1 MSPKEPEEQ
10 EEIRRSLASHNAIPV
25 FLDEELAHKHY
36 NGFSSM
42 YCLILILKMRIDD
55 LDQILWPI
63 LHYQSGVMY
72 NEETW
77 EAYKKVNE
85 IFADYIADAAQEEDL
100 IWVHD
105 YHLMLLPK
113 LLRERMA
120 KKKRQ
125 ACIGFSLH
133 TPFPP
138 SESLKVLPVAQD
150 ILEGTLS
157 STLVGFHTED
167 YRKNFTESC
176 EYLLYVFPPGWDAC
190 RLIR

>member
-1 MSPKEPEEQ
+1 MRKK
-10 EEIRRSLASHNAIPV
+10 V
-25 FLDEELAHKHY
+25 
-36 NGFSSM
+36 NG
-42 YCLILILKMRIDD
+42 
-55 LDQILWPI
+55 LDQILWPT
-63 LHYQSGVMY
+63 LHYQSGVTY
-72 NEETW
+72 DEEMW

-138 SESLKVLPVAQD
+138 SESLKVLPVAKD

-157 STLVGFHTED
+157 STLVGFHTDD

-176 EYLLYVFPPGWDAC
+176 EYLLYVLSKMQ
-190 RLIR
+190 RLQAN

>member
-1 MSPKEPEEQ
+1 MTY
-10 EEIRRSLASHNAIPV
+10 
-25 FLDEELAHKHY
+25 DEE
-36 NGFSSM
+36 S
-42 YCLILILKMRIDD
+42 
-55 LDQILWPI
+55 
-63 LHYQSGVMY
+63 
-72 NEETW
+72 W

-138 SESLKVLPVAQD
+138 SESLKVLPVAKD
-150 ILEGTLS
+150 ILQGMLS
-157 STLVGFHTED
+157 STLVGFHTDD
-167 YRKNFTESC
+167 YRNNFTESC
-176 EYLLYVFPPGWDAC
+176 EYLLYVSPRC
-190 RLIR
+190 NKYRLMKIETHDPKTAQSYTKTDSSKQAASQSASTQTNSTKLSNRM